1 MENQRLTVLFRKYL
15 NGQCSATEIRSILQ
29 HFGPEENEEHIKQ
42 LIYNYLI
49 EDSDDANEVNTPHA
63 QRAFA
68 QTDKAL
74 QELFAAEKLQKKAT
88 IRIRLGWVSAA
99 AVLFTI
105 LSIGYFFKN
114 RYAIGNKALFSSV
127 ADKDIPPGGNHALLK
142 IAGRQG
148 AIELTPNEEGV
159 QLKNGSLFYKNNS
172 RFSDPILKSEDQ
184 IQQAETYYTIETPRG
199 GQYKI
204 LLSDGTEVWLN
215 AASSL
220 SYPGAFNGPV
230 REVTVTGEVF
240 FQVAKNKAKPFIVKA
255 GDIKNIVTGTSFNV
269 SAYPDEAEIKT
280 TLVTGGLHV
289 TGHNGNVVLKP
300 GQQAVVSPKTIAVH
314 QVDLSEYISWTN
326 DEFSFEN
333 KNIES
338 IMKSISRWYDVD
350 IYYQGNRHD
359 NRKFG
364 GTYTRTK
371 GLSALLNHLEKLSG
385 IHFIMEGRRVKVIL

>member
-1 MENQRLTVLFRKYL
+1 MENQLLTVLFKKYL
-15 NGQCSATEIRSILQ
+15 SGQCSPTEISTILQ
-29 HFGPEENEEHIKQ
+29 HFELEENEKLAKQ
-42 LIYNYLI
+42 LIYNYLA
-49 EDSDDANEVNTPHA
+49 EEPDNSNEENTPHA

-68 QTDKAL
+68 QTDQAL
-74 QELFAAEKLQKKAT
+74 HELFAAEKLQKKAT
-88 IRIRLGWVSAA
+88 VSLRIRWVSIAA
-99 AVLFTI
+99 ILFTI
-105 LSIGYFFKN
+105 LSIGYFLKN
-114 RYAIGNKALFSSV
+114 KYSIGNQALFSTVSV
-127 ADKDIPPGGNHALLK
+127 KDIPPGGNHALLK

-159 QLKNGSLFYKNNS
+159 QLKNGNLFYKNNS
-172 RFSDPILKSEDQ
+172 GFSDPVLRPEENLQQSE
-184 IQQAETYYTIETPRG
+184 AYYTIETPRG

-220 SYPGAFNGPV
+220 SYPGVFNGPA

-255 GDIKNIVTGTSFNV
+255 GNIKNIVTGTSFNV
-269 SAYPDEAEIKT
+269 SAYPDESEIKT
-280 TLVTGGLHV
+280 TLVTGGLQV
-289 TGHNGNVVLKP
+289 SGNSGNVMLKP
-300 GQQAVVSPKTIAVH
+300 GQQAVISPKTIAV
-314 QVDLSEYISWTN
+314 QNVDVSEYISWTN

-350 IYYQGNRHD
+350 IYYQGNRYD

-371 GLSALLNHLEKLSG
+371 GLSALLKHLEKLSG